1 MLLSHMNLKKAE
13 EPCCIKTLLLLSHVI
28 LKKQK
33 SLGSSALELYEP
45 QKAKGSSAF
54 ELYEP
59 QKAEEPWCTKA
70 LI

>member
-1 MLLSHMNLKKAE
+1 MHPDSSAFESCDPQKAE
-13 EPCCIKTLLLLSHVI
+13 ESWCT
-28 LKKQK
+28 QA
-33 SLGSSALELYEP
+33 SSALELYEP